1 MIKAKKD
8 LKEFLC
14 YEKKLY
20 GNKLINSFI
29 PRISEQGLIWK
40 YVILLRKCEFY
51 LNSKRKILYGFY
63 YFRFKRLGL
72 KLGFTIPLNVIDK
85 GLLIYHRGN
94 IVINAD
100 YIGKNVS
107 IAGTLF
113 CVAKGQTSEKP
124 TIGDNVSI
132 GMNVTFVGGIKIA
145 PMIAVGAGSVVTK
158 SFLTEN
164 VTIAGNPARVINDKE
179 GSSSWGGWKAH
190 FDKSN

>member
-1 MIKAKKD
+1 MIQTKKD
-8 LKEFLC
+8 LKEFLG
-14 YEKKLY
+14 YERQLY
-20 GNKLINSFI
+20 GNKIVNSFV

-40 YVILLRKCEFY
+40 YVILLRKCEYFF
-51 LNSKRKILYGFY
+51 NTKKRIRYRLY
-63 YFRFKRLGL
+63 YFRFKQLGL
-72 KLGFTIPLNVIDK
+72 KLGYTVPLNVIDK

-107 IAGTLF
+107 IAGTMF

-132 GMNVTFVGGIKIA
+132 GMNATFVGGIKIA
-145 PMIAVGAGSVVTK
+145 SMIAVGAGSVVTK

-179 GSSSWGGWKAH
+179 GSSSWGGWKSH
-190 FDKSN
+190 FGKSN